1 MKPTKAVA
9 CLRLRWLFL
18 TSAAMMVVLSR
29 AATGSQGNLA
39 MAFGTIFDLHVFPF
53 KLNDVAAEP

>member
-1 MKPTKAVA
+1 
-9 CLRLRWLFL
+9 
-18 TSAAMMVVLSR
+18 MMVVLSR
-29 AATGSQGNLA
+29 AAIGSKGNLA